1 MADEFLDSR
10 SSGDEGQRNDEA
22 ERGDRERLQ
31 ILIIGSRE
39 GVIETIHNLHRRG
52 FAEVNDWSTLLP
64 TPISGEMMSI
74 LRRDRVIGRSD

>member
-1 MADEFLDSR
+1 M
-10 SSGDEGQRNDEA
+10 
-22 ERGDRERLQ
+22 
-31 ILIIGSRE
+31 
-39 GVIETIHNLHRRG
+39 IETIHNLHRRG